1 MKIEGPVRI
10 EHILAAFREFR
21 GEADAG
27 RVKDRVIANRGG
39 THGYKSDQ
47 GCRKIIQRL
56 IENHCPQRSSFKGKA
71 LFESL
76 GHGRY
81 RLIGT

>member
-10 EHILAAFREFR
+10 EQILAAFREFR

-56 IENHCPQRSSFKGKA
+56 IEIHCPQRSGFRGKA
-71 LFESL
+71 LFESVGR
-76 GHGRY
+76 GHY
-81 RLIGT
+81 RLIRT

>member
-10 EHILAAFREFR
+10 EQILAAFREFR

-39 THGYKSDQ
+39 AHGYNSDQ
-47 GCRKIIQRL
+47 TCRKIIQRM
-56 IENHCPQRSSFKGKA
+56 IEIHCPQRSGFRGKA